1 MTELSMTAEHPTA
14 GTFTMTGTTRCHFV
28 EDLNGDLV
36 LITADGIRHAG
47 VLVVRA
53 FPLSFPQGPVAVLDA
68 GGRELLWA
76 ESVEAFP
83 SETRQL
89 VANQL
94 AAAEF
99 LPRIE
104 AIVSATRREPLV
116 WDTLTDRGRH
126 RFQLAATEAVI
137 RHPDGSATV
146 TDTAGI
152 CYLIPAVQQLDRRS
166 RRLIEQSG

>member
-1 MTELSMTAEHPTA
+1 MTAEQPTA
-14 GTFTMTGTTRCHFV
+14 GTSTMTGTTRCHFV

-146 TDTAGI
+146 TGTAGI

>member
-1 MTELSMTAEHPTA
+1 MTAEQPAA
-14 GTFTMTGTTRCHFV
+14 GTFTMTGTTHCHFE
-28 EDLNGDLV
+28 EDVAGGLV
-36 LITADGIRHAG
+36 LITAAGSRHDG

-76 ESVEAFP
+76 ESIDAFP
-83 SETRQL
+83 PETRQL

-116 WDTLTDRGRH
+116 WDALTDRGRH
-126 RFQLAATEAVI
+126 RFQLAATDAVI

>member
-1 MTELSMTAEHPTA
+1 MTAEQPAA
-14 GTFTMTGTTRCHFV
+14 GTLTMTGTTGCRLE
-28 EDLNGDLV
+28 EDVDGGLV
-36 LITADGIRHAG
+36 LITADGLRHTG

-53 FPLSFPQGPVAVLDA
+53 FPLSFPQGPVAILDA

-76 ESVEAFP
+76 ESIDAFSP
-83 SETRQL
+83 ETRQL

-104 AIVSATRREPLV
+104 AIMSATRREPLV
-116 WDTLTDRGRH
+116 WETLTDRGRH

-152 CYLIPAVQQLDRRS
+152 CYLVPAVRQLDRRS
-166 RRLIEQSG
+166 RRLLEQSG